1 MRFWILTTHGGP
13 DDPEATK
20 IFRVASGGA
29 DSSPQKRIATA
40 VYE

>member
-1 MRFWILTTHGGP
+1 MRFWILTTHSGP

-20 IFRVASGGA
+20 IFKLASGP

>member
-1 MRFWILTTHGGP
+1 MRFWILTAHSGP

-20 IFRVASGGA
+20 IFKVASCA
-29 DSSPQKRIATA
+29 DSGPQKRIVTA